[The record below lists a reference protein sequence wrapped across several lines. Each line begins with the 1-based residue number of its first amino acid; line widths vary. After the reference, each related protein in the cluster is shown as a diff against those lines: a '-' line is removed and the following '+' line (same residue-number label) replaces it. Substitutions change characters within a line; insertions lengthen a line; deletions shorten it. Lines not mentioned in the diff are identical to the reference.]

1 MGTDLPLEIL
11 VVDDETAL
19 LGALSEYLASAGYL
33 VRPFS
38 LGEAAEASFLERP
51 ADIVI
56 TDIKMPGI
64 SGMELL
70 GRIRAVSVE
79 TPVILMTGFA
89 EVDGAIEALRKG
101 AFDFILKPYKLS
113 DMRIVVEKA
122 ARHLALLRLADN
134 YRREL
139 EDTVAKRTLELTEA
153 LRQVRDTSCVV
164 IERLTAA
171 AELRDEDTGR
181 HIARIGAYAGVIA
194 RRLGMPEDFVE
205 TIVAASAMH
214 DVGKIGIPDSI
225 LLKAGELTPEEFEIV
240 KTHTTLGER
249 IVGGTDYPLLQ
260 MGASIALN
268 HHENWDGSGYPNGLA
283 GDAIPIAG
291 RIVMLADRYDAL
303 RSRRPYKLSF
313 GHAESCS
320 ILSKGYGITRP
331 EHFDPR
337 VLRAFEDTADRFAEI
352 YEG

>member
-1 MGTDLPLEIL
+1 MGTDLPPEIL
-11 VVDDETAL
+11 VVDDEPDLLAAL
-19 LGALSEYLASAGYL
+19 TEFLGFAGCV

-38 LGEAAEASFLERP
+38 RGEAAEASFRERP

-56 TDIKMPGI
+56 TDVRMPGI

-70 GRIRAVSVE
+70 GRIRAISPE
-79 TPVILMTGFA
+79 TPVVLMTGFA
-89 EVDGAIEALRKG
+89 EIDGAIEALRKG

-113 DMRIVVEKA
+113 DMRNVVDKA
-122 ARHLALLRLADN
+122 VRHLGLVRIADN

-139 EDTVAKRTLELTEA
+139 EETVASRTRELTEA
-153 LRQVRDTSCVV
+153 LRLVRDTSSVV

-181 HIARIGAYAGVIA
+181 HIARIGVYAGVIA
-194 RRLGMPEDFVE
+194 RRLGMPDDFVE

-225 LLKAGELTPEEFEIV
+225 LLKESELTPEEFEIV
-240 KTHTTLGER
+240 KMHTTLGGR

-260 MGASIALN
+260 MAASIALT
-268 HHENWDGSGYPNGLA
+268 HHENWDGSGYPAGLA
-283 GDAIPIAG
+283 GEEIPIEG

-303 RSRRPYKLSF
+303 RSRRPYKHSF
-313 GHAESCS
+313 GHDDACR
-320 ILSKGYGITRP
+320 ILSEGYGITRP

-337 VLRAFEDTADRFAEI
+337 VLQAFEATADRFAEI
-352 YEG
+352 YDG